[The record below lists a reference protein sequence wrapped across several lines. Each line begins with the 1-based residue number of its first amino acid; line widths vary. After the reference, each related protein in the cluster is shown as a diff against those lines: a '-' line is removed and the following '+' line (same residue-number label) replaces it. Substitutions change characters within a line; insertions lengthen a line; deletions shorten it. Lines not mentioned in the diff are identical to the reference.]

1 MPAKLNAYG
10 SITFAASD
18 GTEYEIRHTA
28 DTRLVK
34 LRVYR
39 DNLPVNRFC
48 YTTTFETAD
57 EFALATGGNVVN
69 ELIRKAKQ
77 DLERDIALN

>member
-1 MPAKLNAYG
+1 MATTLNGYG
-10 SITFAASD
+10 SIIFTASD
-18 GTEYEIRHTA
+18 GKEYEIRHTA
-28 DTRLVK
+28 DGRLVK

-39 DNLPVNRFC
+39 DNLLVNRFC